1 MRGYRCIFWKKSAK
15 PVTLLSAAAAPGQ
28 KIRYPSEKVC
38 EHTAK
43 QYDNN
48 GTGEREW
55 PALVR
60 QLNDL
65 TNDYMD

>member
-1 MRGYRCIFWKKSAK
+1 MCIRDRL
-15 PVTLLSAAAAPGQ
+15 TLLSAAAASGQ
-28 KIRYPSEKVC
+28 KIRYPSREVC

-43 QYDNN
+43 QYDDN

-60 QLNDL
+60 ELDDV
-65 TNDYMD
+65 TTDYML

>member
-1 MRGYRCIFWKKSAK
+1 MRGTDGLSGKSLPAQLTFFR
-15 PVTLLSAAAAPGQ
+15 PPQPGQ

-65 TNDYMD
+65 TTDYMD